1 MNKLASDILKLSVAL
16 ILCFLAAYLGQVF
29 TGPAIPTWYAG
40 LQKPIFSPPNW
51 LFGPV
56 WTLLYALM
64 AVSAFLVWREDGKDQ
79 EIKLAL
85 KIFVI
90 QLILNSLWSL
100 AFFGLRS
107 PLLGL
112 IVIVALWAAILLT
125 IKNFLRISA
134 LAGWLMLP
142 YLLWVSF
149 ASVLNFS
156 IFILN
161 L

>member
-1 MNKLASDILKLSVAL
+1 MNKLASDIFKLTAAL

-40 LQKPIFSPPNW
+40 LHKPIFSPPNW

-90 QLILNSLWSL
+90 QLILNILWSL